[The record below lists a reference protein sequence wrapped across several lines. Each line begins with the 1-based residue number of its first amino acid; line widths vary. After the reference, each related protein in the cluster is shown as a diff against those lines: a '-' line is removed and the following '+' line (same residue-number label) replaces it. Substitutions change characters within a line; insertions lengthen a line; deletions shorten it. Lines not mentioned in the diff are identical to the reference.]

1 MVNGIVGGALSALPV
16 HIKSSANT
24 SGSSLAGDA
33 SGSGANAGGAASG
46 ATPPNV
52 QNPGGP
58 VGKAPSAAAAPA
70 AGGASASPAVT
81 ALEAIVK
88 RLQKQL
94 ADLEKAAAQA
104 SQDPSPGGGA
114 NVKAATLQSEISS
127 TIGALETAT
136 AALAQAMLASGSTT
150 GMVNT
155 QA

>member
-16 HIKSSANT
+16 HIKSPANT
-24 SGSSLAGDA
+24 SSSLAGDP
-33 SGSGANAGGAASG
+33 SNSGANAGGATSLNIQHPGGMVGNTSSG
-46 ATPPNV
+46 AP
-52 QNPGGP
+52 
-58 VGKAPSAAAAPA
+58 APA

-81 ALEAIVK
+81 ALEATVK

-104 SQDPSPGGGA
+104 SQDPSPDGGA